1 MPMTP
6 HRLLPTRRALGL
18 GAAAAT
24 LARPA
29 FAWPDR
35 SITLIHGFGPGGAA
49 DTICRIIAP
58 PLAEILGRPVVVEPR
73 PGAGG
78 NIGTL
83 ALSRAQPDGHT
94 IGLLTGSHGVAAAF
108 GRANGFDPLDSF
120 DWVTIFLRY
129 GFVLATRADS
139 AIRDVAALV
148 AAARAMPDG
157 FQYGSLGPGSSHHL
171 TGELFAATANVRM
184 AQVPYRSDVAGLTA
198 VLSGEL
204 PLMVSTTAGAM
215 GMLLQDTRL
224 RAIAVTAARRTP
236 QLPQVPT
243 VAETLPGFESTTWAG
258 LALPRGTPAPVVARW
273 HAAMEEMLA
282 RPALRQRLA
291 ELVEGEIGLTPQP
304 ATRDIV
310 AAEVTRW
317 RQLIQSRGL
326 TAD

>member
-1 MPMTP
+1 MRRISLITS
-6 HRLLPTRRALGL
+6 RRAALT
-18 GAAAAT
+18 GAIAMG

-29 FAWPDR
+29 LAWPDR
-35 SITLIHGFGPGGAA
+35 TITLIHGFGPGGAA
-49 DTICRIIAP
+49 DTICRLIAP
-58 PLAEILGRPVVVEPR
+58 PLAEVLGKPVVVEPR

-78 NIGTL
+78 NIGSL

-120 DWVTIFLRY
+120 DWITIFLRY
-129 GFVLATRADS
+129 GFVFALRADNP
-139 AIRDVAALV
+139 IRDVPGLI

-171 TGELFAATANVRM
+171 TGELFAATAGVRM

-204 PLMVSTTAGAM
+204 PLMISTTAGAM
-215 GMLLQDTRL
+215 GMLLQETRL

-258 LALPRGTPAPVVARW
+258 LAAPRGTPAPVVAQL
-273 HAAMEEMLA
+273 HGAMAEILA
-282 RPALRQRLA
+282 RPALRDRLA
-291 ELVEGEIGLTPQP
+291 ALVEGEIGLTAQ
-304 ATRDIV
+304 AETRGVV
-310 AAEVTRW
+310 AAEITRW
-317 RQLIQSRGL
+317 RALIQTRGL
-326 TAD
+326 VAE